1 MPPDSPGGSIL
12 TTLIPLGV
20 AAVII
25 VLRNSRPRE
34 LKIDRLWILP
44 LTYIV
49 LLGAA
54 LYEAPPP
61 VTTLSISLL
70 VGAFVIGAAIGWQRA
85 RLVQIHI
92 HPETQALTSRASP
105 IGILFIF
112 AVLLLRYGVR
122 YLAADGTA
130 MLHVPV
136 IAIGD
141 ALIVLTVAMLAV
153 QRVEV
158 WRRATRML
166 AEAQSGLGPP
176 RTT

>member
-1 MPPDSPGGSIL
+1 MFGSSGGSTM
-12 TTLIPLGV
+12 TTLITLGV
-20 AAVII
+20 VAVII

-34 LKIDRLWILP
+34 LKIDRLWMLP
-44 LTYIV
+44 LVYLV
-49 LLGAA
+49 LMGAA

-61 VTTLSISLL
+61 LTALSISLL
-70 VGAFVIGAAIGWQRA
+70 AGAFVIGAAIGWQRA
-85 RLVQIHI
+85 RFISIHI

-112 AVLLLRYGVR
+112 AILALRIGARDLLAGNAL
-122 YLAADGTA
+122 
-130 MLHVPV
+130 MLHLPV
-136 IAIGD
+136 VAIGD
-141 ALIVLTVAMLAV
+141 AFVVLAIAMLSV

-166 AEAQSGLGPP
+166 AEAQSGQGPA